1 MWELHRPAEA
11 DGAFYTLSTDIDG
24 RRGSAPPPLAFAR
37 FPRQRHAARTRAVA
51 GRRQLA
57 GLGEGDA
64 HPDATPATLTP
75 RPPIQ
80 AQSGTVGGE
89 RAAGRA
95 DRRAGRPAGGQ
106 RGAAPRRGRAARSE
120 GDTAWEPPDARSG
133 TSGAARGHHATG
145 RARAAAAAGG
155 RRRPSGGCAMGGGR
169 GGRRRPAA
177 APTRPGR
184 VVMAGA
190 PGGGRSGRPAGG
202 GLLATADPPGGDR
215 PPPEGAAA
223 ARRGLPHHQKHPRP
237 R

>member
-64 HPDATPATLTP
+64 HPDASPATLTP

-133 TSGAARGHHATG
+133 TSGAARAHRATG
-145 RARAAAAAGG
+145 RARAAAAAA
-155 RRRPSGGCAMGGGR
+155 RQR
-169 GGRRRPAA
+169 GARW
-177 APTRPGR
+177 
-184 VVMAGA
+184 
-190 PGGGRSGRPAGG
+190 
-202 GLLATADPPGGDR
+202 
-215 PPPEGAAA
+215 AAA
-223 ARRGLPHHQKHPRP
+223 AAGDDGRRPPRHAP
-237 R
+237 AEWSWRVRRAAAAAGGPLVVGC